1 MSAGYEV
8 EEYGTSSVSE
18 LGPFFQPAVC
28 FSLSMT
34 MSCPRFGCAYTM
46 AVGAGQLC
54 LITGLPL
61 TPGTSSTSTG
71 FTVDDKNHAGG
82 HLVFVTTA
90 PGLAIEN
97 FSPPTPRYNS
107 EAR

>member
-1 MSAGYEV
+1 
-8 EEYGTSSVSE
+8 
-18 LGPFFQPAVC
+18 
-28 FSLSMT
+28 
-34 MSCPRFGCAYTM
+34 M

-82 HLVFVTTA
+82 HLVFVTTP
-90 PGLAIEN
+90 PGLAIEHV
-97 FSPPTPRYNS
+97 SPPTPRYNS

>member
-1 MSAGYEV
+1 
-8 EEYGTSSVSE
+8 
-18 LGPFFQPAVC
+18 
-28 FSLSMT
+28 
-34 MSCPRFGCAYTM
+34 M

-71 FTVDDKNHAGG
+71 FTADDRNHAGG
-82 HLVFVTTA
+82 HLVFVTTL
-90 PGLAIEN
+90 PGLAIEHASGA
-97 FSPPTPRYNS
+97 FSPPTPRYTN